1 MKLFEVYTDFFEHKR
16 RNENE
21 KINDYINRFD
31 KNAILAKIHNMELPS
46 TVLGLK
52 LLADAGLSESDRKL
66 VLSEI
71 DFSKANEVESEN
83 CFGLYVYRLTTFVF

>member
-31 KNAILAKIHNMELPS
+31 KNAILAKKHNMELPS

-66 VLSEI
+66 V
-71 DFSKANEVESEN
+71 
-83 CFGLYVYRLTTFVF
+83 RW